1 MKTGTVTME
10 IPAEVP
16 QKLEIDL
23 KRKSGIDLRRDREG
37 LNLDWREGR
46 EELGGVKIGK
56 AVIRIDCMKI
66 YFQ

>member
-10 IPAEVP
+10 ITAEVL

-23 KRKSGIDLRRDREG
+23 KRKSGIDLRRDIEG
-37 LNLDWREGR
+37 LNLDCREGR

-56 AVIRIDCMKI
+56 TVIRVDCMKI